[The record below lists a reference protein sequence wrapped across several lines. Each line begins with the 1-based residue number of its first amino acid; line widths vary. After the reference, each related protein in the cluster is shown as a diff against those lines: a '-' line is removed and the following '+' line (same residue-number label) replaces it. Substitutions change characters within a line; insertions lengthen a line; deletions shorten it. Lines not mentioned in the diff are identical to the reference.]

1 LNHLWPTSKS
11 IPLIIRNTVGQSN
24 AEQRVFF

>member
-11 IPLIIRNTVGQSN
+11 IPLIIRNMVCQSN
-24 AEQRVFF
+24 AER